1 MVDFRKAAARNGPAE
16 RPGRARPLSQFE
28 SLGGTLVIICAPNVL
43 TPEELGVIRSE
54 LQDAAFVDGASTA
67 GWSAREVKK
76 NLQVDINT
84 ESQARLR
91 DIVRNAFLRNAMLQA
106 SILPS
111 AMTQVMFNRYDVGMQ
126 YGRHVDAPVM
136 GGLGSAVRT
145 DVAITI
151 FLSDAKSYVGGD
163 LMVESNGVEY
173 GFKLAAG
180 SAIAYPANSL
190 HHVTP
195 VTQGARHAAIIWV
208 QSQVRDS
215 AKRELLWDLDNAKR
229 QIFGREGKSP
239 TFDAV
244 SKSHANLLRM
254 WADV

>member
-1 MVDFRKAAARNGPAE
+1 M
-16 RPGRARPLSQFE
+16 
-28 SLGGTLVIICAPNVL
+28 IICAPDVL
-43 TPEELGVIRSE
+43 TPEELAAIRSE
-54 LQDAAFVDGASTA
+54 LQGAAFVDGASTA

-76 NLQVDINT
+76 NLQVDIHT

-91 DIVRNAFLRNAMLQA
+91 DIVRDAFLRNTMLQA
-106 SILPS
+106 SILPA

-136 GGLGSAVRT
+136 GSLDGAVRS
-145 DVAITI
+145 DVAITL
-151 FLSDAKSYVGGD
+151 FLSDPKSYTGGD
-163 LMVESNGVEY
+163 LVVDTHGVEY
-173 GFKLAAG
+173 GFKLDAG

-195 VTQGARHAAIIWV
+195 VTQGARYAAIIWV
-208 QSQVRDS
+208 QSQVRDA

-229 QIFGREGKSP
+229 QIFGREGKSA
-239 TFDAV
+239 TFDAI

-254 WADV
+254 WAEV

>member
-1 MVDFRKAAARNGPAE
+1 
-16 RPGRARPLSQFE
+16 
-28 SLGGTLVIICAPNVL
+28 VIICAPDVL
-43 TPEELGVIRSE
+43 TPEELAAIRSE
-54 LQDAAFVDGASTA
+54 LQGAAFVDGASTA

-76 NLQVDINT
+76 NLQVDIHT

-91 DIVRNAFLRNAMLQA
+91 DIVRDAFLRNGMLQA
-106 SILPS
+106 SILPA

-136 GGLGSAVRT
+136 GSLDGAVRS
-145 DVAITI
+145 DVAITL
-151 FLSDAKSYVGGD
+151 FLSDPKSYTGGD
-163 LMVESNGVEY
+163 LVVDTHGVEY
-173 GFKLAAG
+173 GFKLDAG

-195 VTQGARHAAIIWV
+195 VTQGARYAAIIWV
-208 QSQVRDS
+208 QSQVRDA

-229 QIFGREGKSP
+229 QIFGREGKSA
-239 TFDAV
+239 TFDAI

-254 WADV
+254 WAEV

>member
-1 MVDFRKAAARNGPAE
+1 MSRLPYTRFLFATDRIARGI
-16 RPGRARPLSQFE
+16 L
-28 SLGGTLVIICAPNVL
+28 LIICAPNVL
-43 TPEELGVIRSE
+43 TAEELDTIRNE
-54 LQDAAFVDGASTA
+54 LQGASFIDGASTA

-91 DIVRNAFLRNAMLQA
+91 EIVRSAFLRNGMLQT

-111 AMTQVMFNRYDVGMQ
+111 AMTQVLFNRYDVGMQ

-136 GGLGSAVRT
+136 GGLGSAVRS
-145 DVAITI
+145 DVAITV
-151 FLSDAKSYVGGD
+151 FLSDPESYTGGD
-163 LMVESNGVEY
+163 LVVDTNGVEY
-173 GFKLAAG
+173 GFKLDAG

-195 VTQGARHAAIIWV
+195 VTQGARYAAIIWV
-208 QSQVRDS
+208 QSQVRD
-215 AKRELLWDLDNAKR
+215 AGKRELLWDLDNAKR
-229 QIFGREGKSP
+229 QIFGREGKSA
-239 TFDAV
+239 TFDAI